1 MHDRL
6 DAAIAFHEQFSWMTI
21 DSLLFVFEEMLAETL
36 ALRICSP
43 RVGVY
48 VLLYRVREGETI
60 HKSKPKTAPTWMLIE
75 KLYLKAAESVHYV
88 KYQEATA
95 YNLQ

>member
-21 DSLLFVFEEMLAETL
+21 NWLLPVLEEMLAETL
-36 ALRICSP
+36 ALRMCSP
-43 RVGVY
+43 RIDFY
-48 VLLYRVREGETI
+48 ILLYRVREGETI
-60 HKSKPKTAPTWMLIE
+60 HKSKPKTASTWMLIE
-75 KLYLKAAESVHYV
+75 KLYSKAAESVHYV

-95 YNLQ
+95 

>member
-6 DAAIAFHEQFSWMTI
+6 DAAIAFHEQFSCI
-21 DSLLFVFEEMLAETL
+21 QINSLLFVLDEMLAETL
-36 ALRICSP
+36 ALRMCSP
-43 RVGVY
+43 RIGVY
-48 VLLYRVREGETI
+48 LLYRVREGETI

-75 KLYLKAAESVHYV
+75 KLYSKAAESVHYV

-95 YNLQ
+95 